1 MISHDDS
8 AERNARLTN
17 LVWLAVCSCVIYAF
31 VLVLSRDFRHPLPLE
46 ERPIIAVLVFF
57 FAAFLV
63 YLIAIRTALRAT
75 QDRRLVGVILV
86 SSVAM
91 RLVLLPSTPVQEVDI
106 YRYLWDGVTS
116 SRGINP
122 FRYSPQQVLKASPQT
137 ETDADLALLARL
149 SREHAPLG
157 EILRRVHK
165 GELTTVYPP
174 VSQAVFSAVAFT
186 TRTDASAR
194 SRLIVMKIWL
204 LAFDM
209 ATLGL
214 VVWLLRATKLPLGLS
229 VVYGWCPLL
238 LKEVANSG
246 HLDTIATFLTMLAIC
261 LVVRLAVPWPAT
273 RIGPVWIA
281 VGASLALAL
290 AVGAKLYPIVLA
302 PLVAA
307 ALARRL
313 GWRATIPAGFFLS
326 ATVLVL
332 YPMFLP
338 TGRSDVPLDER
349 PAGVAEDSVEPV
361 QAGQSS
367 RGLTAFLTRW
377 EMNDFLFLLVIENL
391 RDEQVAWF
399 SVVPDQLREA
409 VVGRVPTDWVP
420 DRFGAAFLV
429 ARAITLLVFAGVAS
443 WLLWRSIC
451 TDEVTVWLESA
462 FLTLAWFW
470 LLSPTLNPW
479 YWTWVLPLLPWAR
492 NRVWLAVSGLVLIY
506 YLRFWFAYHYET
518 TPVLGT
524 PYAGIAFFDLV
535 VTWIEFGPWFLCL
548 LISWAYRKSRGRAG
562 GPVENSVLPG
572 SKSS

>member
-1 MISHDDS
+1 MSSNVTSHDDS
-8 AERNARLTN
+8 AKRKARLTS
-17 LVWLAVCSCVIYAF
+17 LVWLAVCSCSLYAVI
-31 VLVLSRDFRHPLPLE
+31 LELSRDFRHQLPLE
-46 ERPIIAVLVFF
+46 ERPIVTVLAFF
-57 FAAFLV
+57 LVVFLV
-63 YLIAIRTALRAT
+63 YLIAICLALRAT
-75 QDRRLVGVILV
+75 QDRRLVGLIFV
-86 SSVAM
+86 SSMAM
-91 RLVLLPSTPVQEVDI
+91 RLVLLPSTPIQEVDI

-116 SRGINP
+116 SQGINP
-122 FRYSPQQVLKASPQT
+122 FRYSPQQVLDASPQT

-157 EILRRVHK
+157 EILRRVHMR
-165 GELTTVYPP
+165 ELTTVYPP
-174 VSQAVFSAVAFT
+174 VSQAVFSAAAIT
-186 TRTDASAR
+186 TPADATVQR
-194 SRLIVMKIWL
+194 RLIVMKIWL

-214 VVWLLRATKLPLGLS
+214 VVWLLRATRLPLGLS
-229 VVYGWCPLL
+229 IVYGWCPLL

-246 HLDTIATFLTMLAIC
+246 HLDTIATFLTTLAIC
-261 LVVRLAVPWPAT
+261 LVVRLTVPRPAA
-273 RIGPVWIA
+273 RVGPVWIA

-307 ALARRL
+307 AIAKRL
-313 GWRATIPAGFFLS
+313 GWRAAIPAGLFLI

-332 YPMFLP
+332 YPMFFP
-338 TGRSDVPLDER
+338 SGRSEGPLEGR
-349 PAGVAEDSVEPV
+349 PVGAAEDSVESAEASEP
-361 QAGQSS
+361 ST
-367 RGLTAFLTRW
+367 GLTAFLTRW

-391 RDEQVAWF
+391 REEQIAWF
-399 SVVPDQLREA
+399 SVVPEGLRET
-409 VVGRVPTDWVP
+409 VVDRVPSDWVS
-420 DRFGAAFLV
+420 DRWGAAFFV
-429 ARAITLLVFAGVAS
+429 ARAITLLVFAGVAF
-443 WLLWRSIC
+443 WLLWRCIG
-451 TDEVTVWLESA
+451 TDDVAVWLESA

-524 PYAGIAFFDLV
+524 PYAGVAFFDLV

-548 LISWAYRKSRGRAG
+548 LVSWTYRKSRGRAG
-562 GPVENSVLPG
+562 GACTI
-572 SKSS
+572 